1 VGDGADIRGVL
12 TLAGFQTRTRVLAVM
27 IIAAG
32 AVAAV
37 AAEVIPAA
45 AQTGRH
51 YARDTAVVANGAHV
65 PLVSVT
71 INANQGDK
79 FYVNARMHTQSA
91 RQNRTHRMLAAL
103 LLGCTDGV
111 RELLTT
117 KNFNYGQQRLT
128 HVGRYIFQAPRDGTF
143 TCRLR
148 ARGMVHGAQSNPPAR
163 YVVDGAGTYLAVSGV
178 QPAWVTHR
186 YQSNQR
192 LIPSRVSRDVMVT
205 TFTTPTGVS
214 RFSVT
219 ADLEMTD
226 CYNDGQACDTAPMN
240 SGSSNVGS
248 QLIVMQKNRS
258 GGYCRTTKWP
268 ASGLKRTTITFQE
281 HHEKAYHRIENV
293 PVSTNASC
301 TRSFRIKVYTRVVS
315 GNDLMIEAK
324 PYTNL
329 FVKP

>member
-1 VGDGADIRGVL
+1 M
-12 TLAGFQTRTRVLAVM
+12 AGFKTRMRLVAVM
-27 IIAAG
+27 
-32 AVAAV
+32 AVAIAGFAAV
-37 AAEVIPAA
+37 PTA

-51 YARDTAVVANGAHV
+51 YARDTVVVANGRHY

-79 FYVNARMHTQSA
+79 FYVKARMQTQSA
-91 RQNRTHRMLAAL
+91 RQNRTHRMLGAL
-103 LLGCTDGV
+103 LLGCTEGT

-117 KNFNYGQQRLT
+117 KNFNYGQQKLT

-143 TCRLR
+143 TCKLR
-148 ARGMVHGAQSNPPAR
+148 ARGMIHGEQSNPPAR
-163 YVVDGAGTYLAVSGV
+163 YVVDGPTTYISVSGT

-186 YQSNQR
+186 YQMNQR
-192 LIPSRVSRDVMVT
+192 LIRTGVARDVMVT
-205 TFTTPTGVS
+205 TFTAPSGVS

-219 ADLEMTD
+219 ADVEMTN
-226 CYNDGQACDTAPMN
+226 CYNDGQACDTSPMN
-240 SGSSNVGS
+240 GRGSTVGS

-268 ASGLKRTTITFQE
+268 ASGLKRTTVTFQE

-301 TRSFRIKVYTRVVS
+301 TRSFRIKVYTRVLS
-315 GNDLMIEAK
+315 GNDLLIEAK